1 MQLKNASAFG
11 NITDYISTLNPRPTE
26 KPDQPQKS
34 LGEIA
39 FISINSKEE
48 YPTTS
53 KEEKAQ
59 WENAVLYL
67 LQQTLEKMTK
77 VYPQYG
83 EYSFGA
89 HLYTAL
95 TSNDYLKWKKES
107 SNTKQIYELAAHQVI
122 KAILIRAITLQQDR
136 MNYLFEN
143 PLSIEEQSLG
153 QIAYA
158 TRFPQNPLKPRP
170 VWENAVQYLLYVWH
184 QKITQALR
192 VFNDLP
198 WSAHLYVG
206 VTSSINGGYEAWSN
220 EPTQVQEDYEIA
232 STRVF
237 NALFLRVIPLQ
248 QQQVDGE
255 PSPES
260 LFPADS

>member
-1 MQLKNASAFG
+1 MQLKNLSSFG
-11 NITDYISTLNPRPTE
+11 NITDYISTHDSRPTE

-39 FISINSKEE
+39 FLSINSKKEH
-48 YPTTS
+48 PTAS
-53 KEEKAQ
+53 EEEKAQ
-59 WENAVLYL
+59 WENAALYL

-77 VYPQYG
+77 VYPKYG
-83 EYSFGA
+83 EYSLGA

-107 SNTKQIYELAAHQVI
+107 SDTKQTHDRAAHQVI

-158 TRFPQNPLKPRP
+158 TRFPQNPLQPRP
-170 VWENAVQYLLYVWH
+170 VWENAVQYLLYAWH
-184 QKITQALR
+184 QKITQNLR
-192 VFNDLP
+192 GFNDLP

-206 VTSSINGGYEAWSN
+206 VTSSRNHGYEAWSS
-220 EPTQVQEDYEIA
+220 EPTQIQEDYEVA
-232 STRVF
+232 SIRVF
-237 NALFLRVIPLQ
+237 NALLLRVIPLQ
-248 QQQVDGE
+248 QQQVDGQ

-260 LFPADS
+260 FFPADS